1 MSPRGAG
8 QNYTNEKCRRHLWL
22 QGHVK
27 LISCMSLTRPQIMV
41 LEKKNSLKIF
51 IFQNVTDVKGLN
63 RRTELTDIIRNR
75 SFSSYLMFLA

>member
-1 MSPRGAG
+1 
-8 QNYTNEKCRRHLWL
+8 
-22 QGHVK
+22 
-27 LISCMSLTRPQIMV
+27 MSLTRPQIMV

-75 SFSSYLMFLA
+75 NLSIYLVFLAQK